1 MSMKIMIVDPDWSFL
16 QQARSY
22 LESRGNHTV
31 FEPDTDAALERAAHW
46 KPDLVMVSAELEQ
59 AHSGDLLEKLHAIKP
74 RPAVLLTAPLER
86 FDRAWQAWQH
96 GGDEVVF
103 KPLLNTSELNVAI
116 FSAMENAIC
125 PRARVMPAASKAMS
139 A

>member
-1 MSMKIMIVDPDWSFL
+1 MSMKIMIVDPDWNFL
-16 QQARSY
+16 QQVRSY

-31 FEPDTDAALERAAHW
+31 YEPDTEAALERAEHW
-46 KPDLVMVSAELEQ
+46 RPDVVIVSAELDH
-59 AHSGDLLEKLHAIKP
+59 ASSGDLLERLQAVKP
-74 RPAVLLTAPLER
+74 RPAVLLTAPLDR
-86 FDRAWQAWQH
+86 FDKAWQAWQH
-96 GGDEVVF
+96 GGDEVIF

-125 PRARVMPAASKAMS
+125 PRPRSVPAASKAMS